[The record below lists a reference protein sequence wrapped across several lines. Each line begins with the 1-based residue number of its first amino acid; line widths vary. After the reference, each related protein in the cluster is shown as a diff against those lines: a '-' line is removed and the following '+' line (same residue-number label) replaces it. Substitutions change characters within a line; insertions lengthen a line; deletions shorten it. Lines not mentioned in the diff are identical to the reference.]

1 MKNLIFTL
9 VFIVVSLVVNAQPYN
24 VTISIDMTSYTGS
37 DYDAVV
43 IGGGINGW
51 NGALTLTNEPGTNIW
66 STTVQKEGW
75 IDYRFE
81 VTGGVVGWNCEF
93 RDEATGAEVTG
104 EGSCFTNPWDGN
116 QTNVH
121 WYEVTE
127 DIVLPTIS
135 WESCECISCNPTIA
149 PDVKTNQVEVFVSS
163 SNLLMIK
170 DLDQGT
176 VNVSIYDIQGN
187 LKIVK
192 TVQSVG
198 SELTMDCSQ
207 SLCSGLYIIKVETEN
222 SDIVKK
228 IMIH

>member
-9 VFIVVSLVVNAQPYN
+9 VFIVLSIVVNAQPHN
-24 VTISIDMTSYTGS
+24 VTISIDMTSYAGS
-37 DYDAVV
+37 DYEAVV
-43 IGGGINGW
+43 MGGGINSW

-93 RDEATGAEVTG
+93 RNEANGEEGTGT
-104 EGSCFTNPWDGN
+104 GSCFTNPWDGT

-121 WYEVTE
+121 WFEVTE

-135 WESCECISCNPTIA
+135 WESCECISCTPTSAKSMEIDNA
-149 PDVKTNQVEVFVSS
+149 EIFVNR
-163 SNLLMIK
+163 SNVLIIK
-170 DLDQGT
+170 GLETGAVT
-176 VNVSIYDIQGN
+176 VRIYDIQGN
-187 LKIVK
+187 LKVIE
-192 TVQSVG
+192 TIEGVG
-198 SELTMDCSQ
+198 NELSMDEPQ
-207 SLCSGLYIIKVETEN
+207 NLCSGLYIIKVETEKGN
-222 SDIVKK
+222 IIKK

>member
-9 VFIVVSLVVNAQPYN
+9 VFIVLSLVVNAQPYN
-24 VTISIDMTSYTGS
+24 VTISIDMTSYAGS

-43 IGGGINGW
+43 MGGGINSW

-93 RDEATGAEVTG
+93 RDESTGTEVTG
-104 EGSCFTNPWDGN
+104 TGSCFTNPWDGT

-121 WYEVTE
+121 WYEVTG
-127 DIVLPTIS
+127 DVVLPTIS
-135 WESCECISCNPTIA
+135 WESCECISCTPTDAKSMEI
-149 PDVKTNQVEVFVSS
+149 DNVEVFVNP
-163 SNLLMIK
+163 SNVLMVK
-170 DLDQGT
+170 GLETGDVT
-176 VNVSIYDIQGN
+176 VSIYDIQGN
-187 LKIVK
+187 LKFIK
-192 TVQSVG
+192 TIESVG
-198 SELTMDCSQ
+198 SEFTMDDFQ
-207 SLCSGLYIIKVETEN
+207 SLCSGLYIIKVETEDSN
-222 SDIVKK
+222 IVKK